1 MFVKEFLN
9 DHPQGNFSAVNQAW
23 QAAGFDGTISKTL
36 VDKMRASLG
45 LRGTFVGCPR
55 RCQRKND
62 VHGQETRKTS

>member
-9 DHPQGNFSAVNQAW
+9 DHPEGNVAAVNEAW

-45 LRGTFVGCPR
+45 LTGQPSWEHQEV
-55 RCQRKND
+55 Q
-62 VHGQETRKTS
+62 HGHRQETWETS